1 MRVEATLSARRS
13 SVANS
18 RTDGKDEK
26 SSGFWA
32 FMAAIST
39 DTDSAILSTKKTS
52 SSIAGIG
59 TTISRMMVRI
69 PKGSAS
75 PGLKKVRALT
85 ARTP

>member
-1 MRVEATLSARRS
+1 
-13 SVANS
+13 
-18 RTDGKDEK
+18 
-26 SSGFWA
+26 
-32 FMAAIST
+32 MAAIST